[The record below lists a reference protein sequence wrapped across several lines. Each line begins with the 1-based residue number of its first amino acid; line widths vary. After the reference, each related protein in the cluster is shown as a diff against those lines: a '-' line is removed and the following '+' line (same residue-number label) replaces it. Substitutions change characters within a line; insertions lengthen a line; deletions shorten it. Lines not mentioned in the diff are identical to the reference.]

1 MAENSVAEAISIH
14 QRTGDSTLGSQLILH
29 FEGLVF
35 ATCRTFYI
43 DGQER
48 DDLLQEGRIGL
59 FKALRDFQPS
69 CGASVTSFAVR
80 CIRCQCISAIK
91 AAHRWE
97 HRILSQALSLD
108 VTICEDNE
116 RASWLDALI
125 DDQLRTPIQ
134 ALITYEDYERCRLLF
149 EHIFTPYDYD
159 VFLSRLYGESYEHIA
174 QRVGRNV
181 KSVDNALQ
189 RCRKRI
195 LRYVKTNDNLDATTM
210 NHFFEVALKL
220 HVCQESATSRAS

>member
-1 MAENSVAEAISIH
+1 MAENSVAEAISIY

-69 CGASVTSFAVR
+69 CGASFTSFAVR

-91 AAHRWE
+91 AAHRCK
-97 HRILSQALSLD
+97 HRVLNQALSLD
-108 VTICEDNE
+108 VTIYEDNE
-116 RASWLDALI
+116 RVSWLDTLV
-125 DDQLRTPIQ
+125 DDKLRTPMQ
-134 ALITYEDYERCRLLF
+134 ELITYEDYERCRLLF

-195 LRYVKTNDNLDATTM
+195 LRYVKTSDDLDATTM

>member
-1 MAENSVAEAISIH
+1 MAENSVAEAISIY

-29 FEGLVF
+29 FEGLE
-35 ATCRTFYI
+35 
-43 DGQER
+43 ER

-69 CGASVTSFAVR
+69 CGASFTSFAVR

-91 AAHRWE
+91 AAHRCK

-108 VTICEDNE
+108 VTIYEDNE
-116 RASWLDALI
+116 RASWLDTLV
-125 DDQLRTPIQ
+125 DDKLRTPMQ
-134 ALITYEDYERCRLLF
+134 ELITYEDYERCRLLF

-159 VFLSRLYGESYEHIA
+159 VFLSRLYGESYELIA

-189 RCRKRI
+189 RCRRAI
-195 LRYVKTNDNLDATTM
+195 LRYVQGNDDLDRKAPLPAPHELLT
-210 NHFFEVALKL
+210 HPP
-220 HVCQESATSRAS
+220 

>member
-1 MAENSVAEAISIH
+1 MAENSVAEAISIY

-69 CGASVTSFAVR
+69 CGASFTSFAVR

-91 AAHRWE
+91 AAHRCK

-108 VTICEDNE
+108 VAIYEDNE
-116 RASWLDALI
+116 RASWLDTLI
-125 DDQLRTPIQ
+125 DDKLRTPIQ
-134 ALITYEDYERCRLLF
+134 ALITSEDYERCRLLF

-159 VFLSRLYGESYEHIA
+159 VFLSRLYGESYELIA

-189 RCRKRI
+189 RCRRAI
-195 LRYVKTNDNLDATTM
+195 LRYVQGNDDLDATTM
-210 NHFFEVALKL
+210 SHFFEIALKL
-220 HVCQESATSRAS
+220 HGTEESTVARAS